1 MGVHWHTIWTVLF
14 GWPGTWGAGGNMV
27 AWVICGAIS
36 FGWLRAKLHAHHVAQ
51 LAQAARHHKEQL
63 AQAAEHQKALAQQA
77 ARQHEQ
83 VLDRVDAHHEALKA
97 HLTAT
102 LRLPAKQPRAAAK
115 EGT

>member
-1 MGVHWHTIWTVLF
+1 MSVHWHTIWTVLF

-36 FGWLRAKLHAHHVAQ
+36 FGWLRAKLRAHHVAQ
-51 LAQAARHHKEQL
+51 MAQAARHHKEQM
-63 AQAAEHQKALAQQA
+63 ALAAAHQA
-77 ARQHEQ
+77 ELKRQADRHHAQ
-83 VLDRVDAHHEALKA
+83 SLDQLEAHHDALKA

-102 LRLPAKQPRAAAK
+102 LRLPAKRPAAAK